1 MRYDLEYHDMF
12 PKTNLQGGYIGW
24 DRPLC
29 EDLPSKHFLRKGASF
44 IALGSS
50 PLPSMHKDYDN
61 WHIDPDYLRLRLLPS
76 SPLYYQLCAP
86 GSDGECT
93 FPSEVSL
100 DYNLVYDEVDKLGDE
115 YKVDTIRTVELS
127 AGLSNP
133 IYYEYIR

>member
-1 MRYDLEYHDMF
+1 
-12 PKTNLQGGYIGW
+12 
-24 DRPLC
+24 
-29 EDLPSKHFLRKGASF
+29 
-44 IALGSS
+44 
-50 PLPSMHKDYDN
+50 MHKDYDN

-76 SPLYYQLCAP
+76 SPLFHQLCAP